1 MNARI
6 DHLVVVA
13 DTLAQGAAWCE
24 AMFGAAPEA
33 GGRHALMGTHNCV
46 LAIGSAA
53 FPNCYLE
60 IIAIDPDAP
69 APPRPR
75 WFAMDDATLRHAVR
89 QQPRWVHAAARTQMI
104 EMQRWGLINCGLN
117 PGTLVAAQRDT
128 ANGRLRWRITVRD
141 DGRTECAG
149 ALPTLIEWQ
158 GPHPCDGLRPS
169 PVALRELVLR
179 GLPAQ
184 AAAVLQLAAAQTSN
198 EPGAALSATFD
209 TPRGCVQIHSW
220 QAAPRPNGAAEGT
233 P

>member
-1 MNARI
+1 VNARI

-13 DTLAQGAAWCE
+13 DSLAQGAAWCE
-24 AMFGAAPEA
+24 ATLGVLPEA
-33 GGRHALMGTHNCV
+33 GGRHVLMGTHNRL
-46 LAIGSAA
+46 LAIGSQAYPA
-53 FPNCYLE
+53 CYLE

-69 APPRPR
+69 APQRPR
-75 WFAMDDATLRHAVR
+75 WFAMDDAALRDAVRERPRLVHAV
-89 QQPRWVHAAARTQMI
+89 ARTQMI

-128 ANGRLRWRITVRD
+128 PKGRLSWRITVRD

-158 GPHPCDGLRPS
+158 GPHPCDGLDAS
-169 PVALRELVLR
+169 PVALRALVLR

-184 AAAVLQLAAAQTSN
+184 AVAVLQLPAVQIAN

-209 TPRGCVQIHSW
+209 MPRGRVAIDGWPTQR
-220 QAAPRPNGAAEGT
+220 AATQRST
-233 P
+233 